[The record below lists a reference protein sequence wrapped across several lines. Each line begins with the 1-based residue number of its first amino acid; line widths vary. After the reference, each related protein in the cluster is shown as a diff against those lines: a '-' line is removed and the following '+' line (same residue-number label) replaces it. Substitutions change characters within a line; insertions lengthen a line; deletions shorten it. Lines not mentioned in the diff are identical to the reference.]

1 MQSSKKQR
9 ILIISDDMIADML
22 SNKRLNPVVSELF
35 IRVRKLNF
43 PLVFMIQPYFDVP
56 KNIRLNSILFC
67 YGKSKKRERQQFA
80 VNHSSDIDFQNFM
93 NLYKKCTAKPYSY
106 LVIDFFRKHIK
117 TNHDN

>member
-9 ILIISDDMIADML
+9 ILITFDDMIADML
-22 SNKRLNPVVSELF
+22 SNKRLNSVVSELF

-43 PLVFMIQPYFDVP
+43 PLVFMMQPYFDVQ

-93 NLYKKCTAKPYSY
+93 NLYRKCTAKPYSY
-106 LVIDFFRKHIK
+106 LVIDFF
-117 TNHDN
+117 